1 MAKSRAKKA
10 DAKATEQTNEPLDPN
25 MIHELLGI
33 PGPYEP
39 PLPPI
44 TTKGYVTWWDVRSV
58 G

>member
-10 DAKATEQTNEPLDPN
+10 EERNKKPEPLTPQKV
-25 MIHELLGI
+25 HELFGL

-39 PLPPI
+39 PSPPI
-44 TTKGYVTWWDVRSV
+44 PTKGYVTFWDVRSV